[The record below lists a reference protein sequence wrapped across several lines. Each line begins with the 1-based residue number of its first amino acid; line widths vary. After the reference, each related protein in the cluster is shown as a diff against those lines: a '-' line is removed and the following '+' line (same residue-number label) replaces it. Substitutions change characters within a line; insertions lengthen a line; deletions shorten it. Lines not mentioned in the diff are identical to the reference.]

1 MIETKVF
8 YDDDSTEV
16 IAKGINAAAN
26 AVKITLGAK
35 GRVVYYNNAI
45 QTQHGIQF
53 FKPKPTKD
61 GITVLRNFELTDQ
74 IENFGVELIKEASQ
88 RTADEV
94 GDGTTATAVLVQ
106 AMVNEG
112 LKLVKDGANPMQ
124 VKSGMESA
132 VATIVAKLKESS
144 IKIKDESGK
153 LDIEKIRQI
162 ATVSANND
170 KIIGG
175 LIADAYVKIGDNGL
189 IKIEDAKG
197 VKTEIKLTEGFE
209 INTGYLSPYFL
220 TNYGKGMCEL
230 KNPYILF
237 FESEILSMHALL
249 PLLEQV
255 VSCGRSLLIFC
266 EDLNGDAFATLANNV
281 KDKVIKACAVK
292 SPFYGERQVDA
303 MNDMALLTGGKYIS
317 AAEGIPLESVTL
329 AMCGQCGS
337 IEVTKDKTTIIGSG
351 TDKEKIAE
359 LIEQLKVKLSET
371 TDEDEKDYIEK
382 RISRLTESVAILYV
396 GAVTENEATEKKDRC
411 DDAVRAAKSAIE
423 EGFVAGGGSFFASNI
438 YDEVADTDFKKGVK
452 LVFDAIKAPLTQL
465 CVNAGIADI
474 ETILTKVSR
483 ETFGFGYN
491 VLTEQIENLVDAG
504 IIDPAK
510 ALRCELQNAA
520 SIAGT
525 VLITGCVFARNIK
538 N

>member
-1 MIETKVF
+1 
-8 YDDDSTEV
+8 
-16 IAKGINAAAN
+16 
-26 AVKITLGAK
+26 
-35 GRVVYYNNAI
+35 
-45 QTQHGIQF
+45 
-53 FKPKPTKD
+53 
-61 GITVLRNFELTDQ
+61 
-74 IENFGVELIKEASQ
+74 
-88 RTADEV
+88 
-94 GDGTTATAVLVQ
+94 
-106 AMVNEG
+106 
-112 LKLVKDGANPMQ
+112 
-124 VKSGMESA
+124 
-132 VATIVAKLKESS
+132 
-144 IKIKDESGK
+144 
-153 LDIEKIRQI
+153 
-162 ATVSANND
+162 
-170 KIIGG
+170 
-175 LIADAYVKIGDNGL
+175 
-189 IKIEDAKG
+189 
-197 VKTEIKLTEGFE
+197 
-209 INTGYLSPYFL
+209 
-220 TNYGKGMCEL
+220 
-230 KNPYILF
+230 
-237 FESEILSMHALL
+237 MHALL

-329 AMCGQCGS
+329 AMCGQCNS

-351 TDKEKIAE
+351 TDKEKITE

>member
-8 YDDDSTEV
+8 YDENATDV
-16 IAKGINAAAN
+16 IAKGINDAAN

-112 LKLVKDGANPMQ
+112 IKLVKEGANPMQ
-124 VKSGMESA
+124 LKAGMESA
-132 VATIVAKLKESS
+132 VATIVAKLKEAS
-144 IKIKDESGK
+144 IKIKDESGN

-170 KIIGG
+170 KSIGD
-175 LIADAYVKIGDNGL
+175 LIADAYTKIGGNGL
-189 IKIEDAKG
+189 IKIEDSKG
-197 VKTEIKLTEGFE
+197 VRTEMKVTEGFE
-209 INTGYLSPYFL
+209 IKTGYLSPYFL

-237 FESEILSMHALL
+237 FESEILNMHALL
-249 PLLEQV
+249 PILEQV

-266 EDLNGDAFATLANNV
+266 EDLNGDAFATLTNNV

-303 MNDMALLTGGKYIS
+303 MNDMALLTGGKYIC

-329 AMCGQCGS
+329 DMCGTCES
-337 IEVTKDKTTIIGSG
+337 VEVTKDKTTITGWG
-351 TDKEKIAE
+351 ADKEKIKE
-359 LIEQLKVKLSET
+359 LLDNLKIKLSET
-371 TDEDEKDYIEK
+371 TDEDEKDYLEK

-423 EGFVAGGGSFFASNI
+423 EGFVAGGGSFFASI
-438 YDEVADTDFKKGVK
+438 IEDVTPETDFEKGK
-452 LVFDAIKAPLTQL
+452 RLVIDAIKAPIKQI
-465 CVNAGIADI
+465 CVNAGIKNID
-474 ETILTKVSR
+474 EVLTDVSHG
-483 ETFGFGYN
+483 TFGFGYN
-491 VLTEQIENLVDAG
+491 VLTEKIENLIDAG

-510 ALRCELQNAA
+510 ALRCELENAA